1 MNIYSKQAAAYR
13 AIADALET
21 ASVHFRELAA
31 MQETTCELDT
41 ATLVGGFPPTIDDS
55 PASSPRSDG
64 D

>member
-1 MNIYSKQAAAYR
+1 MDKKADAYL

-21 ASVHFRELAA
+21 ASARFRELAA
-31 MQETTCELDT
+31 IQETTCELDT